1 MWRRG
6 SLLGLAALFAS
17 PAVAQPPLFAL
28 PLGCSLGETCYI
40 QNFVDTLP
48 AEGRVSDFACGPL
61 SYDGHKGTDF
71 ALLNRAQMATG
82 VTVTAAADGVVRGT
96 RDEMPDTGLSSATE
110 AMIAGRECGNG
121 LVIDHGD
128 GWVSQYCHMKLGSIT
143 VSKGQT
149 VKVGDPLGQVGLSGR
164 SEFPHLHFT
173 VRQGERVIDP
183 FDPEDTAT
191 CGAADQTLWAEA
203 PAYVAGGLIGLG
215 FANTVPEFASI
226 KAGTAH
232 KASLSH
238 DAGAL
243 VLWAYMFGTR
253 SGDSLRLVITGP
265 EGFSF
270 EHETTLEKTQAL
282 SFRAAGKRLRT
293 ESWPIGAYQGLATLT
308 RKDKII
314 GAEAIS
320 LQIAP

>member
-1 MWRRG
+1 MWRQG

-17 PAVAQPPLFAL
+17 AAQAEPPRFAL
-28 PLGCSLGETCYI
+28 PIDCALGQTCYI

-71 ALLNRAQMATG
+71 ALLNRAQMAAG
-82 VTVTAAADGVVRGT
+82 VAVTAAADGVVRGT
-96 RDEMPDTGLSSATE
+96 RDEMPDTGLKPSTE
-110 AMIAGRECGNG
+110 ATIRGRECGNG

-128 GWVSQYCHMKLGSIT
+128 GWVSQYCHMKLGSIS
-143 VSKGQT
+143 VSKGQA
-149 VKVGDPLGQVGLSGR
+149 VKAGDLLGQVGLSGR

-191 CGAADQTLWAEA
+191 CGPADQTLWAEP

-215 FANTVPEFASI
+215 FSNTVPEFDSI

-232 KASLSH
+232 EATLPR

-253 SGDSLRLVITGP
+253 AGDTLRLVISGP
-265 EGFSF
+265 EGFTF
-270 EHETTLEKTQAL
+270 EHDTTLEKTQAL

-293 ESWPIGAYQGLATLT
+293 EGWPVGKYEGLAMLT
-308 RKDKII
+308 RKGKVI
-314 GAEAIS
+314 GTEAIS
-320 LQIAP
+320 LEISP